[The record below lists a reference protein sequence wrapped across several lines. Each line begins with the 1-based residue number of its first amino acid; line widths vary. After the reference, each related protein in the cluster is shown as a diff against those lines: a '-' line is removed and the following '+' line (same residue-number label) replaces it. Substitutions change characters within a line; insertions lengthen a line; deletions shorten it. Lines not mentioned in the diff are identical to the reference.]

1 MKVKELIDILEE
13 QDPDADVLIMS
24 QQSWP
29 FENGVYGVT
38 VRSEMDG
45 GDDDDDDD
53 GDKNE
58 NATAATEAR
67 DGRATNDV
75 FIVEGSQL
83 RYGSKTAWDV
93 ATR

>member
-1 MKVKELIDILEE
+1 MKVQELIDILEE
-13 QDPDADVLIMS
+13 QDPDAEVLIMS
-24 QQSWP
+24 QRNWP

-45 GDDDDDDD
+45 DDED
-53 GDKNE
+53 GEKEDG
-58 NATAATEAR
+58 ADTTAAR

>member
-13 QDPDADVLIMS
+13 QDPDAEVLIMS
-24 QQSWP
+24 QQNWP

-45 GDDDDDDD
+45 DDEDEDED
-53 GDKNE
+53 GAD
-58 NATAATEAR
+58 TAAAR

>member
-13 QDPDADVLIMS
+13 QDPDAEVLIMS

-45 GDDDDDDD
+45 DDEDED
-53 GDKNE
+53 GADT
-58 NATAATEAR
+58 TAGR

>member
-1 MKVKELIDILEE
+1 M
-13 QDPDADVLIMS
+13 
-24 QQSWP
+24 
-29 FENGVYGVT
+29 YGVT
-38 VRSEMDG
+38 VRSEMDSDDH
-45 GDDDDDDD
+45 DDDDN
-53 GDKNE
+53 NE
-58 NATAATEAR
+58 VATAATEAR

>member
-13 QDPDADVLIMS
+13 QDPDAEVLIMS
-24 QQSWP
+24 QQNWP

-45 GDDDDDDD
+45 DDEDED
-53 GDKNE
+53 GADT
-58 NATAATEAR
+58 TAAR

>member
-13 QDPDADVLIMS
+13 QDPDAEVLIMS
-24 QQSWP
+24 QQNWP

-45 GDDDDDDD
+45 DDEDED
-53 GDKNE
+53 GADT
-58 NATAATEAR
+58 TAAR

-83 RYGSKTAWDV
+83 RYGSKTAWNV

>member
-1 MKVKELIDILEE
+1 MKVKELIDILEQ
-13 QDPDADVLIMS
+13 QDPDAEVLIMS
-24 QQSWP
+24 QQNWP

-38 VRSEMDG
+38 VRSEVDG
-45 GDDDDDDD
+45 NDEDED
-53 GDKNE
+53 GEKEDG
-58 NATAATEAR
+58 ADTTAAR

-75 FIVEGSQL
+75 FIVEGTQL

>member
-1 MKVKELIDILEE
+1 MKVKELIDILED
-13 QDPDADVLIMS
+13 QDPDAEVLIMS

-45 GDDDDDDD
+45 DDDDDS
-53 GDKNE
+53 NE
-58 NATAATEAR
+58 DAPAATEAR

>member
-13 QDPDADVLIMS
+13 QDPDAEVLIMS
-24 QQSWP
+24 QQNWP
-29 FENGVYGVT
+29 FENGVHGVT

-45 GDDDDDDD
+45 EDED
-53 GDKNE
+53 GENE
-58 NATAATEAR
+58 DGPDTTAAR

>member
-13 QDPDADVLIMS
+13 QDPDAEVLIMS
-24 QQSWP
+24 QQNWP

-45 GDDDDDDD
+45 NDDDDDDD
-53 GDKNE
+53 KSED
-58 NATAATEAR
+58 TRAATEAR

-83 RYGSKTAWDV
+83 RYGSKNAWDV

>member
-13 QDPDADVLIMS
+13 RDPDAEVLIMS
-24 QQSWP
+24 QQNWP

-45 GDDDDDDD
+45 DDEDED
-53 GDKNE
+53 GADT
-58 NATAATEAR
+58 TAAR
-67 DGRATNDV
+67 DGRATTDV

>member
-13 QDPDADVLIMS
+13 QDPDAEVLIMS
-24 QQSWP
+24 QQNWP

-38 VRSEMDG
+38 ARSEMDG
-45 GDDDDDDD
+45 DDEDED
-53 GDKNE
+53 GDNE
-58 NATAATEAR
+58 GATAATDAR